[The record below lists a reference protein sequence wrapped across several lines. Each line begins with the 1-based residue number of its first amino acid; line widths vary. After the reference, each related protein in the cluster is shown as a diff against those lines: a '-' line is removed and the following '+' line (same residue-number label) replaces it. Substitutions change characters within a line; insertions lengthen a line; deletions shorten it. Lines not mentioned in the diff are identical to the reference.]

1 MPGKIRRQDIPG
13 DGRRTG
19 DASQAGERAGPRGE
33 QESLSGIGAVAS
45 RTGVS
50 ERTLRYYEE
59 LGLLRPAAHRRGG
72 SRLYCE
78 SDIERVER
86 IRKLQSL
93 MGFNLE
99 EIGSIFAA
107 TDRLEALRDEY
118 RGTDDSGHQ
127 HELLEEAVGT
137 LEGLRAQVLAKQEHL
152 RDFLAEL
159 DARIE
164 RHRNRLASWVELQ
177 REGGQ
182 RPGTS
187 GDDSPRDDAAK
198 GRDQAAPQ
206 DGTSPRDQAAPQDG
220 TSPRDQAA
228 PQDGTSP
235 REEAAGQVA
244 R

>member
-1 MPGKIRRQDIPG
+1 MPDETRRRDIPG
-13 DGRRTG
+13 GARTAG
-19 DASQAGERAGPRGE
+19 DASTADKDAGPRDEKQG
-33 QESLSGIGAVAS
+33 LSGIGAVAS

-59 LGLLRPAAHRRGG
+59 LGLLRPTAHRRGG

-99 EIGSIFAA
+99 EIRSIFAA

-127 HELLEEAVGT
+127 HELLEESVGT
-137 LEGLRAQVLAKQEHL
+137 LEDLRAQVLAKQEHL
-152 RDFLAEL
+152 RDFLGEL

-164 RHRNRLASWVELQ
+164 RHRSKLASWVELQ
-177 REGGQ
+177 RDGGQ
-182 RPGTS
+182 HPGTA
-187 GDDSPRDDAAK
+187 GDDSPQDDAAK
-198 GRDQAAPQ
+198 G
-206 DGTSPRDQAAPQDG
+206 RDQAAPQDG